1 MNFKFV
7 EIMIKKV
14 KNSIKKLGKAYM
26 KGVIE
31 MYGPVINAG
40 LNPFI

>member
-1 MNFKFV
+1 MAKR
-7 EIMIKKV
+7 I

-26 KGVIE
+26 KGVME
-31 MYGPVINAG
+31 MYGPAINAG